1 MLVAIATLTTA
12 LAGFPGERFGEGL
25 VLGAHVSIPL
35 DGGGA
40 VGGGID
46 VGYQIQWYTQRSG
59 RFDGDFIVWAEEHP
73 AWNYG
78 PVLHLT
84 RQGAAWHQTLAARVG
99 VAWPLRMGL
108 NNAWFPG
115 PGVLG
120 EVGLGLSTAGHS
132 GLALAGVADLPW
144 VEGRVGGVLTD
155 GGLRAPLVHLGV
167 FSPLRLP
174 ANPTPFDADQW
185 RAPE

>member
-1 MLVAIATLTTA
+1 MYVAMMTLAVA
-12 LAGFPGERFGEGL
+12 LAGFPGERFGEDL
-25 VLGAHVSIPL
+25 VLGAHLAFPL
-35 DGGGA
+35 DREGTI
-40 VGGGID
+40 GGGID

-84 RQGAAWHQTLAARVG
+84 RQGGAWHQTLGARFG
-99 VAWPLRMGL
+99 VAWPLRVGL
-108 NNAWFPG
+108 NGGWFPG
-115 PGVLG
+115 PGVMG
-120 EVGLGLSTAGHS
+120 EVGLGLSTAGHG

-144 VEGRVGGVLTD
+144 VEGRIGGMLTD
-155 GGLRAPLVHLGV
+155 GGFRSPQLTVGL

-174 ANPTPFDADQW
+174 ANPYPFDADQW